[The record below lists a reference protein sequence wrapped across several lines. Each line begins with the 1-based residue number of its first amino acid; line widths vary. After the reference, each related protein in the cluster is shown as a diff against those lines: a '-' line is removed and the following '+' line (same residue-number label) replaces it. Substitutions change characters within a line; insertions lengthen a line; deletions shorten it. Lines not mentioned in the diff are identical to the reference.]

1 MTLIQ
6 GGSDTA
12 GVANVTATY
21 DLQVRTPTDQDDAG
35 FVVVTCEKD
44 SGVVTGAPL
53 RLSPEISTDYRT
65 RVGTDQTMFNL
76 SFEGTTVAQAHIQQN
91 VTTMTNAQASGFL
104 AMNNGLATANGNFSH
119 TRTYRTFPLFGSYP
133 TYGEFWI
140 REGNPTSTNSVS
152 EWGFGYVSGAT
163 ATPTD
168 GVMFRRIA
176 GGQLYAVLNFGGAEP
191 SNALITETNIPSR
204 DGSGA
209 YDATE
214 CNHYVIVVA
223 NDIVR
228 YWINDALVASIKVP
242 SNAGSPT
249 QSQTQ
254 PLFARVYNS
263 GVASA
268 ARQVSLGFL
277 NVSLGDMNASK
288 PWSHIV
294 NGGGGGSYQTQPGNA
309 SGPTVLR
316 TAATNGWPASTTAKT
331 SGTWTATSAPA
342 SNDLGGRWLT
352 PAISTLTS
360 EADYPV
366 FAYLNPAGTATL
378 PGKTL
383 YITTLRVGDCIA
395 QAAASTNAITLF
407 LAAAVGSTAAATTT
421 ADAAAAVGPRIVPL
435 GAVGF
440 GSTAAIGDMRNGWT
454 VDFTHGPLVVPP
466 GTYFHFIVRPVGTVA
481 SNTLVV
487 AGTLTVVG
495 YFE

>member
-6 GGSDTA
+6 GGSSTSN
-12 GVANVTATY
+12 VANVTATY
-21 DLQVRTPTDQDDAG
+21 DLQVRTPTDQDNAG
-35 FVVVTCEKD
+35 FVVVTTQSD
-44 SGVVTGAPL
+44 DGAVLTTPL
-53 RLSPEISTDYRT
+53 RITPETSDDFRQ
-65 RVGTDQTMFNL
+65 RMGVDQTMFNL
-76 SFEGTTVAQAHIQQN
+76 SFEGTTVAQGHIQQN
-91 VTTMTNAQASGFL
+91 LSVMTAAQANGFL
-104 AMNNGLATANGNFSH
+104 NLNNATNTANLSAANI
-119 TRTYRTFPLFGSYP
+119 RTYRTFPLFGSYP
-133 TYGEFWI
+133 TYAEFWI
-140 REGNPTSTNSVS
+140 REAGPTSTNAIS
-152 EWGFGYVSGAT
+152 EWGLGYVSGVA
-163 ATPTD
+163 APTD
-168 GVMFRRIA
+168 GVLFRRIA
-176 GGQLYAVLNFGGAEP
+176 GGQLYAVLNFAGAEP

-214 CNHYVIVVA
+214 CNHYVIAVK
-223 NDIVR
+223 NDVVR
-228 YWINDALVASIKVP
+228 YWINDTLVASIKVP

-249 QSQTQ
+249 QSQEQ
-254 PLFARVYNS
+254 PMFVRVYNT
-263 GVASA
+263 GIASPG
-268 ARQVSLGFL
+268 RRVEVGFL
-277 NVSLGDMNASK
+277 NVSLGDINAGK
-288 PWSHIV
+288 PWSHV
-294 NGGGGGSYQTQPGNA
+294 MAGGGGGAYQTQPGNA

-316 TAATNGWPASTTAKT
+316 TAAANGWPASTTAKT

-383 YITTLRVGDCIA
+383 YITNLRVGECVA
-395 QAAASTNAITLF
+395 QAAASTNAITLYF
-407 LAAAVGSTAAATTT
+407 AAGVGSTAASTAT
-421 ADAAAAVGPRIVPL
+421 ADSAAVVGPRIVPL
-435 GAVGF
+435 GSVGF
-440 GSTAAIGDMRNGWT
+440 TATAALGTMTNGWA

-487 AGTLTVVG
+487 GSTLTVVG